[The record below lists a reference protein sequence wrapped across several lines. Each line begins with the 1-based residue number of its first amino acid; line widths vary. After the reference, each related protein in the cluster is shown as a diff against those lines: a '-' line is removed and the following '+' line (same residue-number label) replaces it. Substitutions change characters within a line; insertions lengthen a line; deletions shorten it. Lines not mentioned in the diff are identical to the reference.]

1 MERKKEETF
10 EKKTNRI
17 YFNARYD
24 LIDRSLHGKCRCYRG
39 YRYPIMAKHGLCFM
53 NIPRETEQR
62 DRAEWTPGPRELNT
76 LATQVEQPEILR

>member
-62 DRAEWTPGPRELNT
+62 DRAE
-76 LATQVEQPEILR
+76 